1 MIRKFLEMA
10 KELLGELKA
19 LGSQEVSR
27 EKIREASNDG
37 QQQKTLKNEMKAFH
51 GAQEVEAVKD
61 LKESPLPQK

>member
-1 MIRKFLEMA
+1 MA